1 MLAQDRPF
9 QIPMPNQAN
18 NHMSQQRMQPGLQAQ
33 LQLAQVANNARAQL
47 QANYHSQNQNL
58 NANQAGLVPNLHGVP
73 GGIPPGVPAHMP
85 PGIPHPAQ
93 LPLNGT
99 NFIPQPVII
108 TPTDIRSL
116 IIPDILTETAW
127 SAPKPA
133 KFLDFVRPSRLSLSN
148 GLGANHSMAMP
159 VYSARPPALE
169 QLSASLKNK
178 SGRTAALRGTLFDK
192 AFSADP
198 EDEREEQKA
207 EERAAIEAAD
217 DDDDTRSEVEKRSP
231 GQMSVD
237 EVEEETTIH
246 PRVKRRKLCDVAKLA
261 KRDLTI
267 SEGSEEVSLVRR
279 GIICRQSGA

>member
-1 MLAQDRPF
+1 
-9 QIPMPNQAN
+9 MPNQAN
-18 NHMSQQRMQPGLQAQ
+18 SQMAQQRMQAGLQAQ

-58 NANQAGLVPNLHGVP
+58 NTNQAGLVPNLHGVP
-73 GGIPPGVPAHMP
+73 TGIPLGVPANMP
-85 PGIPHPAQ
+85 PGPPHPNQ
-93 LPLNGT
+93 LPPNVPS
-99 NFIPQPVII
+99 FVPQPVII

-159 VYSARPPALE
+159 VYSARPPALD
-169 QLSASLKNK
+169 QLSATLKNK
-178 SGRTAALRGTLFDK
+178 SGRAAALKGTLFDK

-198 EDEREEQKA
+198 EDEKEEQKA
-207 EERAAIEAAD
+207 DERAALEAAD
-217 DDDDTRSEVEKRSP
+217 DDDDEARGEIGKRSP

-246 PRVKRRKLCDVAKLA
+246 PRVKRRKLGDVAKLA

-267 SEGSEEVSLVRR
+267 SEGSEEVSLF
-279 GIICRQSGA
+279 